1 MPKECNSDEAPP
13 SQPSNFH
20 DGDDSKF
27 FGEGF
32 GWKAVA
38 LGYGCGFVFG
48 VTMGYV
54 VFRTRKP
61 AWFLKVVE
69 DQWNLKARR
78 TKKNARRKGARRN

>member
-13 SQPSNFH
+13 LLPSNFH
-20 DGDDSKF
+20 DGDDSTF

-32 GWKAVA
+32 GWKAVII
-38 LGYGCGFVFG
+38 GYGCGFVFG

-61 AWFLKVVE
+61 AWFLKAVE

-78 TKKNARRKGARRN
+78 TKKNARRNGARRN